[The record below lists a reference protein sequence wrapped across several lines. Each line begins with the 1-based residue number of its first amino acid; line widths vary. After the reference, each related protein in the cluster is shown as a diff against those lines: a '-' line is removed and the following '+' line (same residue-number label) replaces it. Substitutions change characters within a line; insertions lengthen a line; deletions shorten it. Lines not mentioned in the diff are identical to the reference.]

1 MQALVYQGA
10 TAGTGWLPLADN
22 SGHEPVP
29 RIPMPAALTN
39 AGLNPA
45 SRGI

>member
-1 MQALVYQGA
+1 MSTGAAVTALAVA
-10 TAGTGWLPLADN
+10 LSVSDN

-29 RIPMPAALTN
+29 ASYARALTN

-45 SRGI
+45 SPGI